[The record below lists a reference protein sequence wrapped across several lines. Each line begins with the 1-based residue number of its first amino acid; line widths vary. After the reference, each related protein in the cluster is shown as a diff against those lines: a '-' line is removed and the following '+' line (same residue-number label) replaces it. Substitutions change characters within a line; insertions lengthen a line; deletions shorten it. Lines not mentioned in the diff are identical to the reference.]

1 MNESRVS
8 EQATVGYFAAR
19 WRGLVPVGTLF
30 WWDTIAIGTLI
41 NAVAALVS
49 LILLARGVH
58 NGIWGAF
65 YVLLI
70 PYNLFLLFSVWR
82 TAHESAT
89 IRALAVCW
97 FACTLIL

>member
-1 MNESRVS
+1 MSESGVS
-8 EQATVGYFAAR
+8 QQTTVGYFAAR
-19 WRGLVPVGTLF
+19 WRGLIPANTLF
-30 WWDTIAIGTLI
+30 WWDMMVVGTLI

-70 PYNLFLLFSVWR
+70 PYNLFLLLSVWR
-82 TAHESAT
+82 TARESAT
-89 IRALAVCW
+89 IRSLSICW